1 MDSVRERDRRSASLF
16 APASVERGVEDHVQ
30 SEAAADIH
38 LSGIGPVDLHATP
51 LMALLVEDDPA
62 DAERISLVLQPGPL
76 GAGLMPVRLIQR
88 GSVASA
94 CAALRCWP
102 VDVVLLDLTLP
113 DSNGLEALHRVRAAS
128 PQTSVIVLSGVAD
141 QVLALEAL
149 RAGAQDYVLK
159 PPPDGPTFARILR
172 YACERHRL
180 IRTIDAARA
189 SSAIAAHQ
197 WRQLAEVTQL
207 LAASIDPVQAIPQ
220 VAQLVVPDGADCFV
234 LFLASDDE
242 AQATVGLWHADG
254 ERAPALRDAVETLLT
269 EEGPGASGLLSLLSS
284 DWVGNTT
291 LWDEALL
298 SIYAS
303 VGLKSGCG
311 VPLRFAG
318 RVRGFLLLAFNSGR
332 RDSVADVE
340 FTSSVA
346 YRISMALEQNR
357 LLKQAQRAV
366 AGRDRTLSIVSHD
379 LRSPLTTIQI
389 CADALLDPEPAPLSG
404 IREMGA
410 LIGRSVTWM
419 RQIVDDLLDRAS
431 LDAGTLAL
439 HRKPTNVAGLFVT
452 CRQFFAPMAADHS
465 IDLVMREVAGLD
477 PVNADPHRLLQ
488 VLANLIGNAIKFT
501 PAGGRVELLAEVV
514 DDDLTSA
521 LLIGRRE
528 SAVRFSVSDTG
539 CGISKEDLPHIFERY
554 WQSPTEHNKGAGL
567 GLGIAK
573 SLIEAHG
580 QQLNVESVVGT
591 GSTFWFN
598 LPITVTEI
606 PHYLGNGAPHP

>member
-1 MDSVRERDRRSASLF
+1 M
-16 APASVERGVEDHVQ
+16 Q
-30 SEAAADIH
+30 NEAADDVH
-38 LSGIGPVDLHATP
+38 LSGTGPVDLPTTP
-51 LMALLVEDDPA
+51 LTALLVEDNPT
-62 DAERISLVLQPGPL
+62 DAERISLVLQPGSL
-76 GAGLMPVRLIQR
+76 GAEVTPLRVIQR
-88 GSVASA
+88 GRVDSA
-94 CAALRCWP
+94 CAALTYWP

-113 DSNGLEALHRVRAAS
+113 DSKGFEALHRVRAAA
-128 PQTSVIVLSGVAD
+128 PQTPVVVISSVAD
-141 QVLALEAL
+141 PALALEAI
-149 RAGAQDYVLK
+149 RAGAQDYIVK

-189 SSAIAAHQ
+189 SSAVAADQ
-197 WRQLAEVTQL
+197 WRLVAEVTQL

-220 VAQLVVPDGADCFV
+220 VAQLVVPDAADCFV
-234 LFLASDDE
+234 LFLAGDE
-242 AQATVGLWHADG
+242 EAPGMVESWHADG
-254 ERAPALRDAVETLLT
+254 ERAPALRDAVETLLK
-269 EEGPGASGLLSLLSS
+269 EEGPGANGLLSLLSS
-284 DWVGNTT
+284 DWVDNMT
-291 LWDEALL
+291 LWNEALL
-298 SIYAS
+298 SVYAS
-303 VGLKSGCG
+303 VGLKSGYG
-311 VPLRFAG
+311 VPIRFAG
-318 RVRGFLLLAFNSGR
+318 RVRGFVLLGFNSLY
-332 RDSVADVE
+332 RDSAADVE
-340 FTSSVA
+340 FTRSVA

-379 LRSPLTTIQI
+379 LRSPLTTIEI
-389 CADALLDPEPAPLSG
+389 CANALLDPEPVPLSG

-439 HRKPTNVAGLFVT
+439 HCKPTNVGEIFVAS
-452 CRQFFAPMAADHS
+452 RQFFAPTATDRS
-465 IDLVMREVAGLD
+465 IDFVVREDAGLD

-501 PAGGRVELLAEVV
+501 PAGGRVELLARAV
-514 DDDLTSA
+514 DGDLTSA

-539 CGISKEDLPHIFERY
+539 CGISTEDLPHIFERH
-554 WQSPTEHNKGAGL
+554 WQSPTENNKGAGL

-573 SLIEAHG
+573 GLIEAHG
-580 QQLNVESVVGT
+580 RQLNVESVVGT

-598 LPITVTEI
+598 LPIAI
-606 PHYLGNGAPHP
+606 PELPYHRGNGAPHL

>member
-1 MDSVRERDRRSASLF
+1 MQR
-16 APASVERGVEDHVQ
+16 
-30 SEAAADIH
+30 EAAADIH

-51 LMALLVEDDPA
+51 LRALLVEDNPA
-62 DAERISLVLQPGPL
+62 DAKRIALVLEPGPL
-76 GAGLMPVRLIQR
+76 GAGLMPVSLIQR

-94 CAALRCWP
+94 CAALRDWP

-113 DSNGLEALHRVRAAS
+113 DSNGLEALHRVCAAS
-128 PQTSVIVLSGVAD
+128 PQTPVIVLSGVAD
-141 QVLALEAL
+141 QVLALEAI

-197 WRQLAEVTQL
+197 WRLLAEVAQL
-207 LAASIDPVQAIPQ
+207 LAASIEPVQAIPHL
-220 VAQLVVPDGADCFV
+220 AQLVVPDAADCFV
-234 LFLASDDE
+234 LFLARDE
-242 AQATVGLWHADG
+242 EAPPMVELWCGDG

-269 EEGPGASGLLSLLSS
+269 EEGPGADGLLSLLSS
-284 DWVGNTT
+284 NPVGNMA
-291 LWDEALL
+291 LWDQALL
-298 SIYAS
+298 SVYAS

-318 RVRGFLLLAFNSGR
+318 RVRGFLLLAFNSDR
-332 RDSVADVE
+332 RDSVADAQ
-340 FTSSVA
+340 FARSVA

-379 LRSPLTTIQI
+379 LRSLLTTIQI
-389 CADALLDPEPAPLSG
+389 CAAALLDPEPAPLSG
-404 IREMGA
+404 IHEMGA
-410 LIGRSVTWM
+410 LIGKSVTWM

-439 HRKPTNVAGLFVT
+439 HREATSVAEVFAVS
-452 CRQFFAPMAADHS
+452 RQLFAPIAADHF
-465 IDLVMREVAGLD
+465 IDLVMREDAALPQVS
-477 PVNADPHRLLQ
+477 ADPHRLLQ
-488 VLANLIGNAIKFT
+488 VLANLVGNAIKFT
-501 PAGGRVELLAEVV
+501 PAGGRVELLARAIN
-514 DDDLTSA
+514 DDLTPA
-521 LLIGRRE
+521 LSSGKRQT
-528 SAVRFSVSDTG
+528 AVRFSVTDTG
-539 CGISKEDLPHIFERY
+539 CGISPEDFPHIFERY

-573 SLIEAHG
+573 GLIEAHG
-580 QQLNVESVVGT
+580 QQLNVESIVGT
-591 GSTFWFN
+591 GSTFWFS
-598 LPITVTEI
+598 LPIGIPEI
-606 PHYLGNGAPHP
+606 PNPGHGAPHQ

>member
-1 MDSVRERDRRSASLF
+1 M
-16 APASVERGVEDHVQ
+16 Q
-30 SEAAADIH
+30 SEAAVDIH
-38 LSGIGPVDLHATP
+38 LSGIGPIDLHATP

-76 GAGLMPVRLIQR
+76 GAGLMPVRLIQS

-94 CAALRCWP
+94 CAALRDWP
-102 VDVVLLDLTLP
+102 VDVVILDLTLP
-113 DSNGLEALHRVRAAS
+113 DSKGLEALHRVRAAS
-128 PQTSVIVLSGVAD
+128 PQTPVIVLSGVAD

-197 WRQLAEVTQL
+197 WRLLAEVAQL
-207 LAASIDPVQAIPQ
+207 LAASIEPVQAIPQ
-220 VAQLVVPDGADCFV
+220 VAQLVVPDAADCFV
-234 LFLASDDE
+234 LFLAGDE
-242 AQATVGLWHADG
+242 EAPTMVELWHADG

-284 DWVGNTT
+284 NSVGNLA

-298 SIYAS
+298 SVYAS

-318 RVRGFLLLAFNSGR
+318 RVRGFLLLAFNSDR
-332 RDSVADVE
+332 RDSVADAE
-340 FTSSVA
+340 FARSVA
-346 YRISMALEQNR
+346 YRISMVLEQNR
-357 LLKQAQRAV
+357 LLKQARRAV

-410 LIGRSVTWM
+410 LIGKSVTWM

-439 HRKPTNVAGLFVT
+439 HREPTNVAEIFAAS
-452 CRQFFAPMAADHS
+452 REFFAPLATEHFIA
-465 IDLVMREVAGLD
+465 LVMQEDAGLSS
-477 PVNADPHRLLQ
+477 VNADPHRLLQ
-488 VLANLIGNAIKFT
+488 VLANLVGNAIKFT
-501 PAGGRVELLAEVV
+501 PAGGRVELLAQGV
-514 DDDLTSA
+514 DDDLRPAPSS
-521 LLIGRRE
+521 GKRQ

-539 CGISKEDLPHIFERY
+539 CGISTEDFPHIFERY

-573 SLIEAHG
+573 GLIEAHG
-580 QQLNVESVVGT
+580 QLLNVESVVGT
-591 GSTFWFN
+591 GSTFSFN
-598 LPITVTEI
+598 LPNTVPEI
-606 PHYLGNGAPHP
+606 PNHLGNGAPDQ